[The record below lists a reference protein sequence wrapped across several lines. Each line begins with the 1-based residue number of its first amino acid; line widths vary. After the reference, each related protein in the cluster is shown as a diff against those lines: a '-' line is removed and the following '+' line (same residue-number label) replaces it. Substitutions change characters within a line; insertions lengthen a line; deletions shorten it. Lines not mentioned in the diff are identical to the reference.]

1 MGEQMNAVEFAALL
15 NRFYDA
21 VSHVLIAAQS
31 WIDKLVGDEVMALYI
46 PGMGEDYRQRSALTG
61 IAMLQAVGCRPGE
74 TPWLEMGIGINAGSA
89 YVGKVG
95 IQGSD
100 AVTAVG
106 DTVNT
111 AARIQS
117 QAGPGELLI
126 GEDLYRTVAEL
137 FPDLEQRSLTVK
149 GKEGPVPV
157 RVIKPAELEHVPTG

>member
-1 MGEQMNAVEFAALL
+1 MGEQMNPVEFAALL
-15 NRFYDA
+15 NRFYNA

-46 PGMGEDYRQRSALTG
+46 PGMGEDYRQRSVLTG
-61 IAMLQAVGCRPGE
+61 IAMLEAVGYRPGE

-126 GEDLYRTVAEL
+126 GEDLYRSVADL
-137 FPDLEQRSLTVK
+137 LPDLEQRSLTVK
-149 GKEGPVPV
+149 GKEEPVPV
-157 RVIKPAELEHVPTG
+157 RVIKPAELKDSPTS

>member
-1 MGEQMNAVEFAALL
+1 MGEQMNPVEFAALL

-21 VSHVLIAAQS
+21 TSHVLVAAES
-31 WIDKLVGDEVMALYI
+31 WIDKIVGDEIMALYI
-46 PGMGEDYRQRSALTG
+46 PAMGDDYRRRSVLTG
-61 IAMLQAVGCRPGE
+61 IAMLEAVGYRPGE

-89 YVGKVG
+89 FVGKVG

-117 QAGPGELLI
+117 ESGAGELLI
-126 GEDLYRTVAEL
+126 GEDLYSSVADL
-137 FPDLEQRSLTVK
+137 FPNLEQRALTVK
-149 GKEGPVPV
+149 GKEEPVDV
-157 RVIKPAELEHVPTG
+157 RVIKPAELG